1 MTALIADSDLI
12 LIIVGLPVAVFSSL
26 DLILTLIGWKMAFSI
41 QLWAEYVKDSKKSEA
56 AVAANRVLFFKPSNG
71 DTDSEKTVAHVQAS
85 MKDRSYKIEVSTQ
98 AHIIWTFIREVKLL
112 FITEKNFKKCSN
124 Y

>member
-1 MTALIADSDLI
+1 
-12 LIIVGLPVAVFSSL
+12 
-26 DLILTLIGWKMAFSI
+26 MAFSI
-41 QLWAEYVKDSKKSEA
+41 QLWAEYVKDSPKLSKKSEA

-71 DTDSEKTVAHVQAS
+71 DSEKTVAHVQAS

-98 AHIIWTFIREVKLL
+98 SHIIWTFIREVKLL
-112 FITEKNFKKCSN
+112 FRSIAEKILQKCSN

>member
-1 MTALIADSDLI
+1 
-12 LIIVGLPVAVFSSL
+12 
-26 DLILTLIGWKMAFSI
+26 MAFSI
-41 QLWAEYVKDSKKSEA
+41 QLWAEYVKDSPKLSKKSEA
-56 AVAANRVLFFKPSNG
+56 AVAANRVLFFKPSSPNG

-112 FITEKNFKKCSN
+112 FITEKNFQKCSN